1 MFQKKKSHAW
11 DKSISPKLCWDNE
24 LDEIITFYF
33 FIILIPFLIDGRP
46 ICKKKKNGYN
56 IYNPD
61 ICSVTRGTF
70 LRAVNTYSKI
80 KPS

>member
-1 MFQKKKSHAW
+1 MYLMTFSKKITYYLFSLRRLNMFQKKKSRVGQRHAW

-46 ICKKKKNGYN
+46 ICKK
-56 IYNPD
+56 
-61 ICSVTRGTF
+61 
-70 LRAVNTYSKI
+70 I
-80 KPS
+80 KWI

>member
-1 MFQKKKSHAW
+1 MFQKKKKSRVGQRHAW

-46 ICKKKKNGYN
+46 ICKKKKMVI
-56 IYNPD
+56 IY
-61 ICSVTRGTF
+61 ITLIFVL
-70 LRAVNTYSKI
+70 LRVGHFCG
-80 KPS
+80 P